1 MNLMIVITK
10 RRVSFVVII
19 MINDGFNNDKNNN
32 KHI

>member
-1 MNLMIVITK
+1 MNLTIVITK

-19 MINDGFNNDKNNN
+19 MINNSFNNDKDNN